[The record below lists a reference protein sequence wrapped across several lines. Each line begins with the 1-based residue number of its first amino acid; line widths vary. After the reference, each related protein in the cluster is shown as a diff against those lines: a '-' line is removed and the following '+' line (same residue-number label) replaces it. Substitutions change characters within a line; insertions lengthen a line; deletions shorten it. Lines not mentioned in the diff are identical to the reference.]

1 MSWNFI
7 LRMAVICS
15 LLEGAELGGAT
26 PAVTLA
32 NTETRSVA
40 SSIVGQTYEV
50 MISLP
55 EGYAASAQTYPVL
68 YVLDGWHFPL
78 MAFLA
83 NNSIYS
89 GKLPPLIIVNV
100 SHGAVNVM
108 NLRQRDFT
116 PTQVAG
122 NSFSGG
128 APKFLAFLEQEL
140 IPLIDRTYRTTTADR
155 GLLGH
160 SYGGLFAFY
169 TLLNRPALFQHIV
182 AASPM
187 LQWDDGVLMKAAPA
201 MLPSSNARV
210 RIDFSFGADETKE
223 FELNKV
229 LPFFE
234 SFAALK
240 PAGAEYR
247 YTVYAGENHNS
258 VRPYS
263 FSSGLAW
270 VYRDWKK

>member
-1 MSWNFI
+1 
-7 LRMAVICS
+7 MAVICS
-15 LLEGAELGGAT
+15 LLVGARLGGAPP

-32 NTETRSVA
+32 NTEVRSIT
-40 SSIVGQTYEV
+40 STSIGQTYEV

-55 EGYAASAQTYPVL
+55 EGYATSTQTYPVL

-116 PTQVAG
+116 PTPIAG
-122 NSFSGG
+122 NSYSGG
-128 APKFLAFLEQEL
+128 APKFLAFLEQE
-140 IPLIDRTYRTTTADR
+140 
-155 GLLGH
+155 
-160 SYGGLFAFY
+160 
-169 TLLNRPALFQHIV
+169 
-182 AASPM
+182 
-187 LQWDDGVLMKAAPA
+187 
-201 MLPSSNARV
+201 
-210 RIDFSFGADETKE
+210 
-223 FELNKV
+223 FELSKV